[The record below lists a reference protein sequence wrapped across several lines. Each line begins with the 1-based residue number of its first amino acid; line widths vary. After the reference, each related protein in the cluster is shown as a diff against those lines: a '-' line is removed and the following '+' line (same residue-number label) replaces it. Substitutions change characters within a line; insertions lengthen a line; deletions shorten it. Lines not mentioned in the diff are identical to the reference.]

1 MTRYGYQALLAT
13 AALSAGLLAYGATTV
28 SADDARTVT
37 TQGTVKIM
45 QTDTKP
51 DILNP
56 LAPQTKTPGTFAG
69 VDNTTHAGGEG
80 LTLDY
85 VSRFNFGPL
94 KLDAVNDAVAVSY
107 THLTLPTKA

>member
-1 MTRYGYQALLAT
+1 MTHHGYLALLAT

-51 DILNP
+51 DIFKPVSATNQNARNLCR
-56 LAPQTKTPGTFAG
+56 
-69 VDNTTHAGGEG
+69 GG
-80 LTLDY
+80 
-85 VSRFNFGPL
+85 
-94 KLDAVNDAVAVSY
+94 
-107 THLTLPTKA
+107 